1 MKIKLYMILS
11 SFLSIMTLSSCLDA
25 SSLMDKEDV
34 GDLYEKDVFKDPTY
48 ARYFV
53 NDIYYSLPKG
63 AEVPGSWSG
72 AYLDCATDNGEARN
86 LESDAQRFND
96 GNWNAES
103 VPLGGVWS
111 KYYAAIRACNKF
123 LENYDYI
130 EERDG
135 VATRTDLEYL
145 RAQVIFLRAFFY
157 AELLKHFGGVPILEK
172 TLHFG
177 SPELKE
183 AKRATFAECVEYIL
197 DECDEA
203 ITIFRSV
210 NQDWASNNFGRANDG
225 VALALKGKVLALA
238 ASPLFNRPNN
248 YPQYDKEDINKEL
261 WRYPVYDSERW
272 NKAAKALKAVIDL
285 GRYDLYKKVNVTKSA
300 YETYFVT
307 RNTVEESIF
316 PFLKGPT
323 IDIYYENLPFN
334 FMLVR
339 GKGSPVCYNLP
350 TQDLVAAYEMKNGM
364 LPEQEGSG
372 FRPLHPFSGR
382 DPRLEATV
390 WHDEATFCGIEF
402 QTWRRDIDSEKPW
415 GKDYIRGYSRTGFF
429 LKKFMDKDLNPTNNV
444 TVPNSY
450 PIIRYADIL
459 LLYAEVL
466 NEYYDDP
473 SAVPDDAICWAISEV
488 RARAGMP
495 DVRTT
500 FANRGWELTQEN
512 VRKLIQNERRVEFAF
527 EEHRFW
533 DIRRWMIG
541 AETQRVVHEQ
551 DIILKED
558 DKTKEYSVREMEKRT
573 YEDHMNLMPIP
584 QSEINKNK
592 NLIQNWGWSPRVV
605 D

>member
-1 MKIKLYMILS
+1 MRIKLYTIFGLMLS
-11 SFLSIMTLSSCLDA
+11 LIALSSCLDA

-34 GDLYEKDVFKDPTY
+34 GDLYEKDVFEDPTY

-63 AEVPGSWSG
+63 AEVPGAWYG
-72 AYLDCATDNGEARN
+72 AYLDCATDNGEARH
-86 LESDAQRFND
+86 LDSDAHRFNN

-103 VPLGGVWS
+103 VPLGSIWS

-157 AELLKHFGGVPILEK
+157 AELLKHFGGVPLLDK

-177 SPELKE
+177 SSDLKE
-183 AKRATFAECVEYIL
+183 AKRATFSECVEYIL
-197 DECDEA
+197 KECDDA
-203 ITIFRSV
+203 IAIFRSV

-225 VALALKGKVLALA
+225 VALALKGKVLTMA
-238 ASPLFNRPNN
+238 ASPLFNRPDN
-248 YPQYDKEDINKEL
+248 YPQYDSEDSNKAF
-261 WRYPVYDSERW
+261 WRYPNYDKERW
-272 NKAAKALKAVIDL
+272 NNAAKALKAVIDL
-285 GRYDLYKKVNVTKSA
+285 GRYDLYKKTNGTKSS

-323 IDIYYENLPFN
+323 IDIYYQNLPFN
-334 FMLVR
+334 FLLVR
-339 GKGSPVCYNLP
+339 GKGGPVCYNLP
-350 TQDLVAAYEMKNGM
+350 TQDLVASYEMANGM

-382 DPRLEATV
+382 DPRLDATI
-390 WHDEATFCGIEF
+390 WYDEATFCDIEF

-459 LLYAEVL
+459 LLYAEAL

-473 SAVPDDAICWAISEV
+473 SSAPDDAICWAISEV

-500 FANRGWELTQEN
+500 FANRGWALTQGN

-533 DIRRWMIG
+533 DVRRWMIG
-541 AETQRVVHEQ
+541 KETQRSVYEQ

-558 DKTKEYSVREMEKRT
+558 NKTKEYNVTEIEKRS
-573 YEDHMNLMPIP
+573 YEDRMNLMPLP

-592 NLIQNWGWSPRVV
+592 NLVQNWGWSPRVV

>member
-1 MKIKLYMILS
+1 M
-11 SFLSIMTLSSCLDA
+11 SF
-25 SSLMDKEDV
+25 
-34 GDLYEKDVFKDPTY
+34 
-48 ARYFV
+48 
-53 NDIYYSLPKG
+53 
-63 AEVPGSWSG
+63 
-72 AYLDCATDNGEARN
+72 
-86 LESDAQRFND
+86 
-96 GNWNAES
+96 
-103 VPLGGVWS
+103 
-111 KYYAAIRACNKF
+111 
-123 LENYDYI
+123 
-130 EERDG
+130 
-135 VATRTDLEYL
+135 
-145 RAQVIFLRAFFY
+145 
-157 AELLKHFGGVPILEK
+157 
-172 TLHFG
+172 
-177 SPELKE
+177 PELKE

-285 GRYDLYKKVNVTKSA
+285 GRYDLYKKVNGTKSA

>member
-1 MKIKLYMILS
+1 MHLGI
-11 SFLSIMTLSSCLDA
+11 
-25 SSLMDKEDV
+25 E
-34 GDLYEKDVFKDPTY
+34 
-48 ARYFV
+48 R
-53 NDIYYSLPKG
+53 
-63 AEVPGSWSG
+63 AE
-72 AYLDCATDNGEARN
+72 
-86 LESDAQRFND
+86 
-96 GNWNAES
+96 
-103 VPLGGVWS
+103 
-111 KYYAAIRACNKF
+111 
-123 LENYDYI
+123 
-130 EERDG
+130 
-135 VATRTDLEYL
+135 
-145 RAQVIFLRAFFY
+145 
-157 AELLKHFGGVPILEK
+157 
-172 TLHFG
+172 
-177 SPELKE
+177 
-183 AKRATFAECVEYIL
+183 RATFAQCVEYIL
-197 DECDEA
+197 QQCDDA
-203 ITIFRSV
+203 IAIFKSV

-238 ASPLFNRPNN
+238 ASPLFNRPENSLQ
-248 YPQYDKEDINKEL
+248 QYDSQDPNKEL
-261 WRYPVYDSERW
+261 WRYPEYDKERW

-285 GRYDLYKKVNVTKSA
+285 GRYNLYKKVNGTKSA

-307 RNTVEESIF
+307 RNTVEESIL

-339 GKGSPVCYNLP
+339 SKGSPVCYNLP

-382 DPRLEATV
+382 DPRLEATI
-390 WHDEATFCGIEF
+390 WFDEATFCGIEF

-415 GKDYIRGYSRTGFF
+415 GKDYIRGYARTGFF
-429 LKKFMDKDLNPTNNV
+429 LKKYMDKDLNPTNNV

-459 LLYAEVL
+459 LLYAEAL

-473 SAVPDDAICWAISEV
+473 SSVPDDAVCWAISEV

-500 FANRGWELTQEN
+500 FANRGWALTQEN

-541 AETQRVVHEQ
+541 ADTQRVVHEQ

-558 DKTKEYSVREMEKRT
+558 DKTKEYSVREIEKRT
-573 YEDHMNLMPIP
+573 YEDRMNLMPIP
-584 QSEINKNK
+584 QSEINKNR

-605 D
+605 E

>member
-1 MKIKLYMILS
+1 MKIKLYTIVGLALFMLV
-11 SFLSIMTLSSCLDA
+11 LSSCLDA

-63 AEVPGSWSG
+63 AEVPGSWGG
-72 AYLDCATDNGEARN
+72 AYLDCATDNGEARS
-86 LESDAQRFND
+86 LDSDAQRFNN

-103 VPLGGVWS
+103 VPLGSVWS

-130 EERDG
+130 EERSG
-135 VATRTDLEYL
+135 VATRVDLEYL
-145 RAQVIFLRAFFY
+145 RGQVIFLRAFFY
-157 AELLKHFGGVPILEK
+157 AELLKHFGGVPILEH
-172 TLHFG
+172 TLHFD
-177 SPELKE
+177 SPELQQAE
-183 AKRATFAECVEYIL
+183 RATFDECVKYIL
-197 DECDEA
+197 EECDIA
-203 ITIFRSV
+203 IAIFKSV
-210 NQDWASNNFGRANDG
+210 NQDWAGNNFGRANDG
-225 VALALKGKVLALA
+225 VALALKAKVLALA
-238 ASPLFNRPNN
+238 ASPLYNRP
-248 YPQYDKEDINKEL
+248 YPKYDEEDPNKEL
-261 WRYPVYDSERW
+261 WRYPDYNKERW
-272 NKAAKALKAVIDL
+272 NDAAKALKAVIDM
-285 GRYDLYKKVNVTKSA
+285 GRYDLYKKTNGTKSA

-316 PFLKGPT
+316 PFLKGPS
-323 IDIYYENLPFN
+323 IDVYYNNLPFN

-382 DPRLEATV
+382 DPRLDATI
-390 WHDEATFCGIEF
+390 WYDEATFCGIEF
-402 QTWRRDIDSEKPW
+402 KTWRRDIDSDKPW

-429 LKKFMDKDLNPTNNV
+429 LKKFMDKDLNPTNSV

-459 LLYAEVL
+459 LLYAEAL
-466 NEYYDDP
+466 NEYYDEP
-473 SAVPDDAICWAISEV
+473 SLASDDAICWAISEV

-500 FANRGWELTQEN
+500 FANRGWALTQKN
-512 VRKLIQNERRVEFAF
+512 IRNLIRNERRVEFAF

-533 DIRRWMIG
+533 DVRRWMIG
-541 AETQRVVHEQ
+541 TETQRVVHEQ
-551 DIILKED
+551 DIVLKED
-558 DKTKEYSVREMEKRT
+558 DKTKEYNVREIEKRS
-573 YEDHMNLMPIP
+573 YEDFMNVLPIP

-605 D
+605 E

>member
-1 MKIKLYMILS
+1 MKLKIYTILGLM
-11 SFLSIMTLSSCLDA
+11 FAIVTLNACLDP
-25 SSLMDKEDV
+25 SSLLDKEDV

-63 AEVPGSWSG
+63 AEVPGSWFG
-72 AYLDCATDNGEARN
+72 AYLDCATDNGEARH
-86 LESDAQRFND
+86 LDSDAQRFNN

-103 VPLGGVWS
+103 VPLGGIWS

-123 LENYDYI
+123 MENYDYI
-130 EERDG
+130 EERDA

-145 RAQVIFLRAFFY
+145 RAQTFFLRAFFY
-157 AELLKHFGGVPILEK
+157 AELLRHFGGVPILDK
-172 TLHFG
+172 TLSIG

-183 AKRATFAECVEYIL
+183 AKRNTFEECVEYIL
-197 DECDEA
+197 QDCDAA

-210 NQDWASNNFGRANDG
+210 NQDWAGNNFGRANDG
-225 VALALKGKVLALA
+225 ATLALKAKVLAMA
-238 ASPLFNRPNN
+238 ASPLFNRPSH
-248 YPQYDKEDINKEL
+248 YPQYDSQDPNKEL
-261 WRYPVYDSERW
+261 WRYSDYSKERW
-272 NKAAKALKAVIDL
+272 NRAARALKVVIDL
-285 GRYDLYKKVNVTKSA
+285 GRYDLYKKTNGTKSA

-307 RNTVEESIF
+307 RNTIEESVF
-316 PFLKGPT
+316 SFLKGPS
-323 IDIYYENLPFN
+323 IDIYYQNLPFN

-350 TQDLVAAYEMKNGM
+350 TQDLVAAYEMANGM
-364 LPEQEGSG
+364 LPEQVGSG
-372 FRPLHPFSGR
+372 YRPLFPFSGR
-382 DPRLEATV
+382 DPRLSATV
-390 WHDEATFCGIEF
+390 WCDEDVFCGIEF
-402 QTWRRDIDSEKPW
+402 QTWRRDIDSPKPW

-429 LKKFMDKDLNPTNNV
+429 LKKFMDKDQNPTENI

-459 LLYAEVL
+459 LLYAEAL

-473 SAVPDDAICWAISEV
+473 ASVPDDAICWAISEV

-500 FANRGWELTQEN
+500 FNNRGWALTQEN
-512 VRKLIQNERRVEFAF
+512 IRKLIQNERRVEFAF

-533 DIRRWMIG
+533 DVRRWMIG
-541 AETQRVVHEQ
+541 EETQRLIHEQ
-551 DIILKED
+551 DIILLED
-558 DKTKEYSVREMEKRT
+558 DKTKEYSVKEIEGRS
-573 YEDHMNLMPIP
+573 YENRMNLIPLP
-584 QSEINKNK
+584 QSEVNKNE
-592 NLIQNWGWSPRVV
+592 NLVQNWGWAPRAI

>member
-1 MKIKLYMILS
+1 MKIKLYTIANLAL
-11 SFLSIMTLSSCLDA
+11 FIVFLSSCLDA

-63 AEVPGSWSG
+63 AEVPGSWGG
-72 AYLDCATDNGEARN
+72 AYLDCATDNGEARS
-86 LESDAQRFND
+86 LDSDAQRFNN

-103 VPLGGVWS
+103 VPLGSVWS
-111 KYYAAIRACNKF
+111 TNYAAIRACNKF

-135 VATRTDLEYL
+135 VATRSDLEYL
-145 RAQVIFLRAFFY
+145 RGQVIFLRAFFY
-157 AELLKHFGGVPILEK
+157 AELLKHFGGIPILEE

-177 SPELKE
+177 SPELKG
-183 AKRATFAECVEYIL
+183 AKRATFAQCVDYIL
-197 DECDEA
+197 RECDDA
-203 ITIFRSV
+203 IAIFRSV
-210 NQDWASNNFGRANDG
+210 NKDWAGNNFGRANDG
-225 VALALKGKVLALA
+225 VALSLKGKVLALA
-238 ASPLFNRPNN
+238 ASPLYNRPSD
-248 YPQYDKEDINKEL
+248 YPQYDSESQNKEL
-261 WRYPVYDSERW
+261 WRYSDYKKERW
-272 NKAAKALKAVIDL
+272 NDAAKALKAVIDL
-285 GRYDLYKKVNVTKSA
+285 GRYDLYKKTNGTKSA

-316 PFLKGPT
+316 PFLKGPS
-323 IDIYYENLPFN
+323 IDVYYNNLPFN

-339 GKGSPVCYNLP
+339 GSPVCYNLP
-350 TQDLVAAYEMKNGM
+350 TQDLVATYEMQNGM
-364 LPEQEGSG
+364 LPEQDGSG

-382 DPRLEATV
+382 DPRLDATI
-390 WHDEATFCGIEF
+390 WYDEATFCGVEF
-402 QTWRRDIDSEKPW
+402 KTWRRDVDSDKPW

-459 LLYAEVL
+459 LLYAEAL

-473 SAVPDDAICWAISEV
+473 ALAPDDAICWAISTV

-500 FANRGWELTQEN
+500 FTNRGWALTQEN

-541 AETQRVVHEQ
+541 TETQRVVHEQ

-558 DKTKEYSVREMEKRT
+558 DKTKEYNIREIERRS
-573 YEDHMNLMPIP
+573 YENHMNVIPIP

-592 NLIQNWGWSPRVV
+592 NLIQNWGWSPRVIE
-605 D
+605 

>member
-1 MKIKLYMILS
+1 MKLKIYTILNLVLVMMA
-11 SFLSIMTLSSCLDA
+11 FSSCLDA

-63 AEVPGSWSG
+63 AEVPGSWNG

-103 VPLGGVWS
+103 VPLGSIWS
-111 KYYAAIRACNKF
+111 KYYASIRACNKF
-123 LENYDYI
+123 IENYDYI

-135 VATRTDLEYL
+135 VATRIDLEYL

-157 AELLKHFGGVPILEK
+157 AELLKHFGGVPLLDK

-183 AKRATFAECVEYIL
+183 AKRATFDDCVKYIL
-197 DECDEA
+197 KECDDA
-203 ITIFRSV
+203 IAIFRSV

-225 VALALKGKVLALA
+225 VALALKAKVLSLA
-238 ASPLFNRPNN
+238 ASPLFNRPND
-248 YPQYDKEDINKEL
+248 YPQYDSQDPNKDL
-261 WRYPVYDSERW
+261 WRYSDYDKERW
-272 NKAAKALKAVIDL
+272 KDAAKALKAVIDL
-285 GRYDLYKKVNVTKSA
+285 GRYDLYKKTNGTKSA

-323 IDIYYENLPFN
+323 IDIYYQNLPFN
-334 FMLVR
+334 FLLVR
-339 GKGSPVCYNLP
+339 GKGGPVCYNLP

-382 DPRLEATV
+382 DPRLEATI
-390 WHDEATFCGIEF
+390 WYDEATFCGIEF

-429 LKKFMDKDLNPTNNV
+429 LKKFMDKDLNPTENV
-444 TVPNSY
+444 TVPNTY

-459 LLYAEVL
+459 LLYAEAL

-473 SAVPDDAICWAISEV
+473 SSVPDDAVCWAISEV

-500 FANRGWELTQEN
+500 FTNRGWALTQEN
-512 VRKLIQNERRVEFAF
+512 VRNLIQNERRVEFAF
-527 EEHRFW
+527 EEYRFW
-533 DIRRWMIG
+533 DVRRWMIG
-541 AETQRVVHEQ
+541 EHTQKVVHEQ

-558 DKTKEYSVREMEKRT
+558 DKTKEYGVKEIEKRS
-573 YEDHMNLMPIP
+573 YEERMNLMPFP

>member
-1 MKIKLYMILS
+1 MKIKLYTIANLAL
-11 SFLSIMTLSSCLDA
+11 FIVFLSSCLDA

-63 AEVPGSWSG
+63 AEVPGSWGG
-72 AYLDCATDNGEARN
+72 AYLDCATDNGEARS
-86 LESDAQRFND
+86 LDSDAQRFNN

-103 VPLGGVWS
+103 VPLGSVWS
-111 KYYAAIRACNKF
+111 TNYAAIRACNKF

-135 VATRTDLEYL
+135 VATRSDLEYL
-145 RAQVIFLRAFFY
+145 RGQVIFLRAFFY
-157 AELLKHFGGVPILEK
+157 AELLKHFGGIPILEE

-177 SPELKE
+177 SPELKG
-183 AKRATFAECVEYIL
+183 AKRATFAQCVDYIL
-197 DECDEA
+197 RECDDA
-203 ITIFRSV
+203 IAIFRSV
-210 NQDWASNNFGRANDG
+210 NKDWAGNNFGRANDG
-225 VALALKGKVLALA
+225 VALSLKGKVLALA
-238 ASPLFNRPNN
+238 ASPLYNRPSD
-248 YPQYDKEDINKEL
+248 YPQYDSESQNKEL
-261 WRYPVYDSERW
+261 WRYSDYKKERW
-272 NKAAKALKAVIDL
+272 NDAAKALKAVIDL
-285 GRYDLYKKVNVTKSA
+285 GRYDLYKKTNGTKSA

-316 PFLKGPT
+316 PFLKGPS
-323 IDIYYENLPFN
+323 IDVYYNNLPFN

-350 TQDLVAAYEMKNGM
+350 TQDLVATYEMQNGM
-364 LPEQEGSG
+364 LPEQDGSG

-382 DPRLEATV
+382 DPRLDATI
-390 WHDEATFCGIEF
+390 WYDEATFCGVEF
-402 QTWRRDIDSEKPW
+402 KTWRRDVDSDKPW

-459 LLYAEVL
+459 LLYAEAL

-473 SAVPDDAICWAISEV
+473 ALAPDDAICWAISTV

-500 FANRGWELTQEN
+500 FTNRGWALTQEN
-512 VRKLIQNERRVEFAF
+512 VRKLIQNERRRICF
-527 EEHRFW
+527 
-533 DIRRWMIG
+533 
-541 AETQRVVHEQ
+541 
-551 DIILKED
+551 
-558 DKTKEYSVREMEKRT
+558 
-573 YEDHMNLMPIP
+573 
-584 QSEINKNK
+584 
-592 NLIQNWGWSPRVV
+592 
-605 D
+605 